1 MANQL
6 ADNKFGYLTA
16 DVAPTDT
23 TVYTNFD
30 PWVSSG
36 RLLVAVSDTIF
47 EYMAFSSVTN
57 IWPWVYAIA
66 VATNGRLMDTVAV
79 PSTGGTTGL
88 SWNAGT
94 RVELVAMHDQIGQV
108 EIPVLPG
115 QGGTG
120 TSTVF
125 TQGSVVFAGA
135 GGVYSQDNANLFWD
149 DVNNRLGIGTNTPSW
164 ALSMG
169 ATTGG
174 QIALF
179 DSGSG
184 TGYGLGVQSNV
195 LQIMTY
201 SSSTRVGI
209 GYGTSGAFT
218 ETLSVVGGSVGI
230 NKTAPTK
237 TLDVVGTGAFT
248 GNVQIGNPSA
258 GVGSITLFNASN
270 SNSVTIQS
278 WATGTTYTIT
288 LPTGVAQAWGTFVDV
303 AGNGV
308 LSWIKP
314 ATIAPRVNINTT
326 YATAPNADTTDLY
339 IISWLSSWVTIW
351 NITGSPAEW
360 QQLEMR
366 IKDNWT
372 TRALGWG
379 TIYRN
384 SPTYT
389 FPSGTSTWK
398 WMYLIL
404 QYNATDTKWDL
415 IWYNNWF

>member
-1 MANQL
+1 
-6 ADNKFGYLTA
+6 
-16 DVAPTDT
+16 
-23 TVYTNFD
+23 
-30 PWVSSG
+30 
-36 RLLVAVSDTIF
+36 
-47 EYMAFSSVTN
+47 
-57 IWPWVYAIA
+57 
-66 VATNGRLMDTVAV
+66 MDTVAV

-149 DVNNRLGIGTNTPSW
+149 DANNRLGIGTNTPSW

-174 QIALF
+174 RIALF

-278 WATGTTYTIT
+278 
-288 LPTGVAQAWGTFVDV
+288 
-303 AGNGV
+303 
-308 LSWIKP
+308 
-314 ATIAPRVNINTT
+314 
-326 YATAPNADTTDLY
+326 
-339 IISWLSSWVTIW
+339 
-351 NITGSPAEW
+351 
-360 QQLEMR
+360 
-366 IKDNWT
+366 
-372 TRALGWG
+372 
-379 TIYRN
+379 
-384 SPTYT
+384 
-389 FPSGTSTWK
+389 
-398 WMYLIL
+398 
-404 QYNATDTKWDL
+404 
-415 IWYNNWF
+415 